1 MTDSDARSADAD
13 ELWARFER
21 EVGTAAAALGPS
33 DRAML
38 AVLYVAHDRGVT
50 VKRARELVVRASGA
64 GVGGVPSEPTI
75 SRHRERLEAVLRAA
89 APPLDAVPGA
99 DAATALRP
107 AIGGQSYPAFCARLR
122 RDFGLLWDALH
133 LQRALHPGHRR
144 TLSDEI
150 ATTVLR
156 RLAGDATAETDPA
169 EQSEG
174 SEPLSPAAAARRFKD
189 ALAYEQ
195 RLPGEPG
202 AFAAALWQ
210 LTAGDPAE
218 VDWLA
223 ATTRAWVAQEARAD
237 PFSATWEAKAML
249 TAAWAEVRRARTL
262 YAAASKGDGRTRIAH
277 AWSGLTL
284 VERRIVATLALL
296 PNRDWDGAELDSVA
310 TGSDLDGLDLP
321 RLVAAGWLVA
331 VPGSGA
337 ARAPRFVCPPALRRY
352 AAGRNETT
360 RLALEGIVHLWRLL
374 LIPRLRDTC
383 VARGGAYKALAALF
397 RAIVGD
403 VLVTDCLDAAARLAR
418 DDAEPADL
426 SVAADALRWMWRALA
441 DILGPSGQ
449 TSLHVRLDRLADE
462 LLGRLLGAHSSQAT
476 GGEWAGPA
484 AERALIVVELA
495 FFAWQA
501 GDSAT
506 SRAALVRAGGP
517 APALTG
523 GLLPPLDAL
532 LAQAGAERECLLTAR
547 LSVVEYN
554 ILLARDDLDAVLGD
568 AEAPAERVRAAVRR
582 LAALRPHLHDLER
595 GETADEARKGLSAD
609 RRWNYPSLERWD
621 RGRTAATYQYWS
633 SMCLVAEARGMSLV
647 DRGEAEELF
656 RQAGEQAALAT
667 ALYGEYAAQNGK
679 WDRVVHAL
687 LHQSALEHAANHP
700 VPAAVWAVKAS
711 TEARGRIPDGEAV
724 RFAIACQ
731 LETAAALARLERAAA
746 GPDGDDVREARHVR
760 ALVRELD
767 LFVETCQTQPWTDDA
782 ARWARDIDI
791 GEGIRRGRVSAVAF
805 TAYLRSWRASFTGA
819 VEETAALQPLKV
831 RRDVCA
837 ALARLASHDGA
848 PARAPAP
855 RHRRPG
861 RGRGVERAAEI
872 AHDP

>member
-1 MTDSDARSADAD
+1 MTSSDARSADVD

-89 APPLDAVPGA
+89 APPLSTAPDADAV
-99 DAATALRP
+99 TALRA

-144 TLSDEI
+144 TLSD
-150 ATTVLR
+150 AVAATVLR
-156 RLAGDATAETDPA
+156 HLAGDAAAETDPA

-174 SEPLSPAAAARRFKD
+174 SEPLSPAAVARRFKD

-202 AFAAALWQ
+202 AFAAALWR
-210 LTAGDPAE
+210 LTAGDPSE

-223 ATTRAWVAQEARAD
+223 ATTRAWVAQETRAD
-237 PFSATWEAKAML
+237 PFSATSEAKTML

-262 YAAASKGDGRTRIAH
+262 YAPGGKGDGRTRVAR

-284 VERRIVATLALL
+284 VERRVVATLALL

-337 ARAPRFVCPPALRRY
+337 ARAPRFVCPPAARRY

-383 VARGGAYKALAALF
+383 AARGGAYKALAALF

-403 VLVTDCLDAAARLAR
+403 VLVTDCLDAAARRAR

-462 LLGRLLGAHSSQAT
+462 LLGRLLGAHSSHAT

-495 FFAWQA
+495 FFAWEA

-554 ILLARDDLDAVLGD
+554 ILLARDDLDAVLSD
-568 AEAPAERVRAAVRR
+568 AEASAERVRAAVRR
-582 LAALRPHLHDLER
+582 LAAVRAHLHDLER
-595 GETADEARKGLSAD
+595 GETADETRKGLSAD

-621 RGRTAATYQYWS
+621 RGRTEATYQYWS
-633 SMCLVAEARGMSLV
+633 SMCLVAEARGMILI

-700 VPAAVWAVKAS
+700 VPAAVWVIRAA

-724 RFAIACQ
+724 R
-731 LETAAALARLERAAA
+731 L
-746 GPDGDDVREARHVR
+746 PS
-760 ALVRELD
+760 
-767 LFVETCQTQPWTDDA
+767 P
-782 ARWARDIDI
+782 
-791 GEGIRRGRVSAVAF
+791 VSW
-805 TAYLRSWRASFTGA
+805 RPPPRWRASN
-819 VEETAALQPLKV
+819 
-831 RRDVCA
+831 
-837 ALARLASHDGA
+837 ARPRVPTA
-848 PARAPAP
+848 PA
-855 RHRRPG
+855 
-861 RGRGVERAAEI
+861 
-872 AHDP
+872 